1 MAASAMDASLNPDKA
16 VLAAVEINQ
25 VQAARGAMVIPIT
38 GNTCWID
45 SQALATRALLAGR
58 TQATLVG
65 RAMVRVDGAKESCSL
80 EPKSGVVRIVLPPAS
95 LKPQRILLG
104 QGPATTAQTQNKSS
118 ASTAGAHVEEL
129 PSLALD
135 WLGTTQLQAYGL
147 TASYGSHQFTANTLA
162 GASSQPLRWNH
173 ETELVSGA
181 LLSLGHVQTSNNL
194 WSSPRSGLGLLYQS
208 HHPRRQSTSR
218 SYNQIELEQP
228 ARLRI
233 LDLQGAQLY
242 SSGLVMPGNV
252 LLEALGA
259 SNRPGLVELEI
270 RGLNGE
276 RQSVLL
282 PWVASPDLLSPRT
295 LKFEAFGGNAEQ
307 SLLVSYGLT
316 EREGLRLGLSRR
328 DRVEPFTSITTSRI
342 HRTLLS
348 AGLGLDC
355 TEQCQKQGLLRAT
368 LAPLAQTSIQA
379 EWRHRSNPFNPVAR
393 WSGSLSI
400 HHRLN
405 NAHSLSLNLS
415 ESDQSLASLAWS
427 ARPWRGTEVQIQHR
441 QQTINGVSG
450 RNWQLL
456 LRIDLDQ
463 KLSASAQ
470 AETNGG
476 SYQLASRLQSRGNQR
491 NSESWSLSKRNG
503 PLPSA
508 EFSLRSQR
516 PFGEAQ
522 LFLREQGNGADF
534 DVALSSRLW
543 ITPLGIEFGNLGDN
557 NLVIHEIGQSGLV
570 VEQSGQLQTI
580 SNHRGQAVFTQV
592 PSFTQA
598 RFQPRANRLPMHL
611 QWSGAGTEVLTAS
624 KRAYRV
630 QSGQGLRVV
639 VETQLIW
646 PTTTKPLWVQEVR
659 DAQNK
664 PIDST
669 ADGFINFL
677 PEKHALPLSVRAKDG
692 TLMTCGR
699 PSTLQSPKE
708 SAVRMGDR
716 PGTKTSAGPTALA
729 HSPRTLFC
737 EEAGPSPPPSSGSGA
752 RAQSEERSRG

>member
-1 MAASAMDASLNPDKA
+1 M
-16 VLAAVEINQ
+16 
-25 VQAARGAMVIPIT
+25 
-38 GNTCWID
+38 
-45 SQALATRALLAGR
+45 
-58 TQATLVG
+58 
-65 RAMVRVDGAKESCSL
+65 
-80 EPKSGVVRIVLPPAS
+80 
-95 LKPQRILLG
+95 
-104 QGPATTAQTQNKSS
+104 
-118 ASTAGAHVEEL
+118 
-129 PSLALD
+129 
-135 WLGTTQLQAYGL
+135 
-147 TASYGSHQFTANTLA
+147 
-162 GASSQPLRWNH
+162 
-173 ETELVSGA
+173 
-181 LLSLGHVQTSNNL
+181 
-194 WSSPRSGLGLLYQS
+194 
-208 HHPRRQSTSR
+208 
-218 SYNQIELEQP
+218 
-228 ARLRI
+228 
-233 LDLQGAQLY
+233 
-242 SSGLVMPGNV
+242 
-252 LLEALGA
+252 
-259 SNRPGLVELEI
+259 
-270 RGLNGE
+270 
-276 RQSVLL
+276 
-282 PWVASPDLLSPRT
+282 
-295 LKFEAFGGNAEQ
+295 
-307 SLLVSYGLT
+307 
-316 EREGLRLGLSRR
+316 
-328 DRVEPFTSITTSRI
+328 
-342 HRTLLS
+342 
-348 AGLGLDC
+348 
-355 TEQCQKQGLLRAT
+355 
-368 LAPLAQTSIQA
+368 
-379 EWRHRSNPFNPVAR
+379 
-393 WSGSLSI
+393 
-400 HHRLN
+400 
-405 NAHSLSLNLS
+405 
-415 ESDQSLASLAWS
+415 
-427 ARPWRGTEVQIQHR
+427 QIQHR

-463 KLSASAQ
+463 KLSASVQ

-669 ADGFINFL
+669 VDGFINFL
-677 PEKHALPLSVRAKDG
+677 PEKHALPLAVRAKDG

-708 SAVRMGDR
+708 SAVRVGDR
-716 PGTKTSAGPTALA
+716 PGTKTSAGPAALA